1 MHCIFSLQPTASELR
16 EREAEKDELA
26 EVPPETNL
34 DLQDCSEEEW
44 NKFRDLQT
52 LKLMEAEDTAA
63 ESVPSVIGSSTV
75 RGLDTVTTAS
85 MASTLKMGGTLTT

>member
-1 MHCIFSLQPTASELR
+1 MQPTASELR
-16 EREAEKDELA
+16 KMAEPVDELA
-26 EVPPETNL
+26 DVPPDTNL

-44 NKFRDLQT
+44 NKFRELQT